1 MRPNGSARAVPRRA
15 PVSAAIEV
23 RGLSKRFGA
32 VVALEDVALRVEFGR
47 VVGFLGPNGAG
58 KSTLMRALLGLVR
71 PDNGEAHIAGLPY
84 AHLTAPAKRVGAVL
98 DIASA
103 HPRMTARA
111 HLRTYAA
118 LGGMARSR
126 VDTVLSLVEAQ
137 SYADRRIGTFSTGM
151 RQRLALAT
159 AMLGDPD
166 ILVLDEP
173 SNGLDPSGI
182 AWLRTFLRS
191 FADAGGAVLLS
202 SHVLHEI
209 EHTIDDVILIDHG
222 RTVWT
227 GALEQLVTKD
237 APLEEA
243 FLRLTQKRPLS

>member
-1 MRPNGSARAVPRRA
+1 MN
-15 PVSAAIEV
+15 AAIEV
-23 RGLSKRFGA
+23 KALSKRFGA
-32 VVALEDVALRVEFGR
+32 VVALEDVTVTVEYGR

-58 KSTLMRALLGLVR
+58 KSTLMRALLGLIR
-71 PDNGEAHIAGLPY
+71 SDSGEAHIAGAPY
-84 AHLTAPAKRVGAVL
+84 ARLPAPAKTVGAVL

-103 HPRMTARA
+103 HPRVTARA
-111 HLRTYAA
+111 HLHTYAA
-118 LGGMARSR
+118 LGGMDRSR
-126 VDTVLSLVEAQ
+126 VDTVLSLVGAP
-137 SYADRRIGTFSTGM
+137 SYADRRVGTFSTGM

-182 AWLRTFLRS
+182 AWLRTFLRE

-209 EHTIDDVILIDHG
+209 EHTIDDVILIDRG

-227 GALEQLVTKD
+227 GALERLVAQD
-237 APLEEA
+237 APLEKA
-243 FLRLTQKRPLS
+243 FLRLTQKGPLS

>member
-1 MRPNGSARAVPRRA
+1 MST
-15 PVSAAIEV
+15 AIEV
-23 RGLSKRFGA
+23 SGLTKRYRG
-32 VVALEDVALRVEFGR
+32 VVALDDVSLQVEFGR

-58 KSTLMRALLGLVR
+58 KSTLMRALLGLIR
-71 PDNGEAHIAGLPY
+71 PDSGEALITGRPY
-84 AHLTAPAKRVGAVL
+84 AQLRAPGSMVGAVL

-126 VDTVLSLVEAQ
+126 VETVLSLVGAQ

-182 AWLRTFLRS
+182 AWLRRFLRG

-202 SHVLHEI
+202 SHVLHEV
-209 EHTIDDVILIDHG
+209 EHTIDDVALIDHG
-222 RTVWT
+222 RIVWR
-227 GALEQLVTKD
+227 GALDELVTQD
-237 APLEEA
+237 IPLEEA
-243 FLRLTQKRPLS
+243 FLRLTRMEPHS

>member
-1 MRPNGSARAVPRRA
+1 M
-15 PVSAAIEV
+15 SAAIEV
-23 RGLSKRFGA
+23 RALSKRFGS
-32 VVALEDVALRVEFGR
+32 VTALEDATLSVEYGR
-47 VVGFLGPNGAG
+47 VAGFLGPNGAG
-58 KSTLMRALLGLVR
+58 KSTLMRTLLGLVR
-71 PDNGEAHIAGLPY
+71 PDSGEAHIAGRAY
-84 AHLTAPAKRVGAVL
+84 AQLSAPAETVGAVL

-111 HLRTYAA
+111 HLHTYAA
-118 LGGMARSR
+118 LAGMDRSR
-126 VDTVLSLVEAQ
+126 VGAVLSLVAAQ

-159 AMLGDPD
+159 AMLGDPG

-173 SNGLDPSGI
+173 SNGLDPSGM
-182 AWLRTFLRS
+182 AWLRTFLRD

-209 EHTIDDVILIDHG
+209 EHTIDDVILIDRGH
-222 RTVWT
+222 TVWT
-227 GALEQLVTKD
+227 GALDQLVAQH

-243 FLRLTQKRPLS
+243 FLRLTQKESLS

>member
-1 MRPNGSARAVPRRA
+1 MRT
-15 PVSAAIEV
+15 
-23 RGLSKRFGA
+23 LSKRFGA
-32 VVALEDVALRVEFGR
+32 IVALEDATLSVEYGR

-71 PDNGEAHIAGLPY
+71 ADSGDAHIAGLPY
-84 AHLTAPAKRVGAVL
+84 THLPAPAKTVGAVL

-103 HPRMTARA
+103 HPRVTARA
-111 HLRTYAA
+111 HLHMYAA
-118 LGGMARSR
+118 LGGMDRSR
-126 VDTVLSLVEAQ
+126 VDTALSLVGAQ
-137 SYADRRIGTFSTGM
+137 PYADRRVGTFSTGM

-173 SNGLDPSGI
+173 SNGLDPGGI
-182 AWLRTFLRS
+182 AWLRTFLRA

-209 EHTIDDVILIDHG
+209 EHTIDDVVLIDRG
-222 RTVWT
+222 RIIWT
-227 GALEQLVTKD
+227 GALEQLVAQD

-243 FLRLTQKRPLS
+243 FLRLTQKGPLS

>member
-1 MRPNGSARAVPRRA
+1 MN
-15 PVSAAIEV
+15 AAIEV
-23 RGLSKRFGA
+23 EALSKRFGR
-32 VVALEDVALRVEFGR
+32 VVALEDVSLKVEYGR

-71 PDNGEAHIAGLPY
+71 SDSGEAYIAGLPC
-84 AHLTAPAKRVGAVL
+84 AHLPAPAMTVGAVL

-103 HPRMTARA
+103 HPRVTARA
-111 HLRTYAA
+111 HLHTCAA
-118 LGGMARSR
+118 LGGMDRSR
-126 VDTVLSLVEAQ
+126 VDTVLSLVGAQ

-182 AWLRTFLRS
+182 AWLRTFLRE

-209 EHTIDDVILIDHG
+209 EHTIDDVILIDQG

-227 GALEQLVTKD
+227 GALERLVAQD

-243 FLRLTQKRPLS
+243 FLRLTQKGPLS

>member
-1 MRPNGSARAVPRRA
+1 M
-15 PVSAAIEV
+15 SAAIEV
-23 RGLSKRFGA
+23 RGLTKRFGA
-32 VVALEDVALRVEFGR
+32 VVALDDVDVRVQFGR

-58 KSTLMRALLGLVR
+58 KSTLMRALLGLIG
-71 PDNGEAHIAGLPY
+71 PDSGEAHIVGVPY
-84 AHLTAPAKRVGAVL
+84 AHLAGPANTVGAVL
-98 DIASA
+98 DIAAA

-111 HLRTYAA
+111 HLHTYAA
-118 LGGMARSR
+118 LGGMHRSR
-126 VDTVLSLVEAQ
+126 VETVLALVGAQ

-173 SNGLDPSGI
+173 SNGLDPSGM
-182 AWLRTFLRS
+182 AWLRAFLRR

-209 EHTIDDVILIDHG
+209 ERTIDDVILIDRG
-222 RTVWT
+222 RIVWT
-227 GALEQLVTKD
+227 GALQQLATQDV
-237 APLEEA
+237 PLEEA
-243 FLRLTQKRPLS
+243 FLRLTQKGPRA

>member
-1 MRPNGSARAVPRRA
+1 M
-15 PVSAAIEV
+15 SAAIEI
-23 RGLSKRFGA
+23 RALSKRFGT
-32 VVALEDVALRVEFGR
+32 VTALEDVALRVEHGR
-47 VVGFLGPNGAG
+47 IVGLLGPNGAG
-58 KSTLMRALLGLVR
+58 KSTLMSALLGLVA
-71 PDNGEAHIAGLPY
+71 PDTGEALIAGAPY
-84 AHLTAPAKRVGAVL
+84 EHLAAPAKTVGAVL

-118 LGGMARSR
+118 LGGIARSR
-126 VDTVLSLVEAQ
+126 VEAALSLVEAQ
-137 SYADRRIGTFSTGM
+137 DYADRRIGTFSTGM
-151 RQRLALAT
+151 RRRLGLAT
-159 AMLGDPD
+159 AMLGDPG

-182 AWLRTFLRS
+182 VWLRTFLRD

-209 EHTIDDVILIDHG
+209 EHVIDDVVLIDHG

-227 GALEQLVTKD
+227 GALEHLVTPES
-237 APLEEA
+237 PLEDA
-243 FLRLTQKRPLS
+243 FLRLTRTGPVS

>member
-1 MRPNGSARAVPRRA
+1 M
-15 PVSAAIEV
+15 SAAIEAK
-23 RGLSKRFGA
+23 GLSKRFGE
-32 VVALEDVALRVEFGR
+32 VVALEDVSLRVDFGR
-47 VVGFLGPNGAG
+47 VVGLLGPNGAG
-58 KSTLMRALLGLVR
+58 KSTLMRALFGLIR
-71 PDNGEAHIAGLPY
+71 PDAGEAQIAGVSY
-84 AHLTAPAKRVGAVL
+84 ANLVAPTRTVGAVL

-118 LGGMARSR
+118 LGGIDRSR
-126 VDTVLSLVEAQ
+126 VDAVLSLVEAE

-182 AWLRTFLRS
+182 AWLRRFLRS

-209 EHTIDDVILIDHG
+209 EHTIDDIILIDHG
-222 RTVWT
+222 RTLWV
-227 GALEQLVTKD
+227 GALEQLVTQD
-237 APLEEA
+237 TPLEDA
-243 FLRLTQKRPLS
+243 FLRLTQKGIVS

>member
-1 MRPNGSARAVPRRA
+1 MN
-15 PVSAAIEV
+15 AAIEV
-23 RGLSKRFGA
+23 EALSKRFGN
-32 VVALEDVALRVEFGR
+32 VVALEDVNVKVEYGR
-47 VVGFLGPNGAG
+47 IVGFLGPNGAG
-58 KSTLMRALLGLVR
+58 KSTLMRALLGLIR
-71 PDNGEAHIAGLPY
+71 SDSGATLIAGLPY
-84 AHLTAPAKRVGAVL
+84 AHLSAPASTVGAVL

-111 HLRTYAA
+111 HLHTYAA
-118 LGGMARSR
+118 LGGMDRSR
-126 VDTVLSLVEAQ
+126 VDTVLSLVGAQ
-137 SYADRRIGTFSTGM
+137 SYADRRIGAFSTGM

-182 AWLRTFLRS
+182 AWLRTFLRG

-209 EHTIDDVILIDHG
+209 EHAIDDVILIDQG

-227 GALEQLVTKD
+227 GALERLVAQD

-243 FLRLTQKRPLS
+243 FLHLTQKGPLS